1 MKILLHTCCAP
12 CLVYPLEQL
21 RSQGIEAKG
30 VFYNP
35 NIHSFAEFNNRKQA
49 VINFAKE
56 ENFKMDIP
64 EYDPLEYFSAI
75 GTCQLKPRRCAL
87 CWDLRLKKTAK
98 LAKEKGFSHF
108 STTLLVSPYQDH
120 GMLKEI
126 GLNTAREEGIDFYY
140 EDFRSGFRTAQAKA
154 RAAGL
159 YMQKYC
165 GCIYS
170 EIERSKEKENE
181 KCR

>member
-1 MKILLHTCCAP
+1 
-12 CLVYPLEQL
+12 
-21 RSQGIEAKG
+21 
-30 VFYNP
+30 
-35 NIHSFAEFNNRKQA
+35 
-49 VINFAKE
+49 
-56 ENFKMDIP
+56 
-64 EYDPLEYFSAI
+64 
-75 GTCQLKPRRCAL
+75 
-87 CWDLRLKKTAK
+87 
-98 LAKEKGFSHF
+98 
-108 STTLLVSPYQDH
+108 
-120 GMLKEI
+120 MLKEI